1 LFSNQDQPNNFAQ
14 NSSFTVISQPIQQ
27 SIMEDEVNPIPPFSL
42 SDIDAS
48 PSERDPLEVFCEGK
62 PSGSIISNPL
72 YFQKTGKERQCT

>member
-1 LFSNQDQPNNFAQ
+1 
-14 NSSFTVISQPIQQ
+14 
-27 SIMEDEVNPIPPFSL
+27 MEDEVNPIPPFSL